1 MGLSDTAFWLAL
13 LEIIG
18 INIILSGDNALV
30 IALACRSLPVQQ
42 RRLGVAFGAGAAVL
56 LRVIFTLVIAWQLSI
71 PWLKVAGGALLLWIG
86 WKLMQPQDED
96 DGVAAGSHLWDA
108 VRIVVIADAVMSLD
122 NVIAV
127 AAAAKGNTVLL
138 VAGLIISVPLV
149 VYGATLLM
157 KLIER
162 FPPIVVLGAALIGYI
177 AGEVAVTDPVI
188 EPALHAGADWLHWA
202 APVVTTILVVVI
214 GRITGGL
221 PAIASAGAALGATL
235 VGAAGAFLIRVA
247 GRILAMIAILLAA
260 RWGLDQAGELRM
272 LDVAMT
278 VIEPLVPVL
287 VAALV
292 TAAVEYG
299 APRQAGDG
307 HGPTAT

>member
-30 IALACRSLPVQQ
+30 IALACRSLPPAQ

-56 LRVIFTLVIAWQLSI
+56 LRVIFTLIIVWLLSV
-71 PWLKVAGGALLLWIG
+71 PLLKVAGGLLLLWIG

-96 DGVAAGSHLWDA
+96 DSVRAGSHLWDA

-127 AAAAKGNTVLL
+127 AAAAKGNTTLL
-138 VAGLIISVPLV
+138 VLGLIISVPLV

-177 AGEVAVTDPVI
+177 GGEVVVTDPVLEGAI
-188 EPALHAGADWLHWA
+188 HANFAWLHWTI
-202 APVVTTILVVVI
+202 PVATTIAVVLL
-214 GRITGGL
+214 GRLTGGL
-221 PAIASAGAALGATL
+221 PAIASAGEAVEATL
-235 VGAAGAFLIRVA
+235 IGAAGAFVIRVLGRVLGA
-247 GRILAMIAILLAA
+247 GAVLLAT
-260 RWGLDQAGELRM
+260 RWGLDQAGEPQLF
-272 LDVAMT
+272 DVALHLL
-278 VIEPLVPVL
+278 EPLVPVI
-287 VAALV
+287 VAGLV
-292 TAAVEYG
+292 TAAVEFG
-299 APRQAGDG
+299 APRAPHGGAG
-307 HGPTAT
+307 HPAP